1 MLKLLFI
8 GLFYFIMIF
17 LTFVSPFLVRVCIF
31 IANALLP
38 DPLPYVDE
46 FLMGVGVISKVMFV
60 RRFYKLLIVIIIL
73 GLIIF
78 AFTYK

>member
-1 MLKLLFI
+1 
-8 GLFYFIMIF
+8 MIF
-17 LTFVSPFLVRVCIF
+17 LTFVFPFFARVCIF
-31 IANALLP
+31 IVNSLLF

-46 FLMGVGVISKVMFV
+46 FLIGVSVISKVMFV